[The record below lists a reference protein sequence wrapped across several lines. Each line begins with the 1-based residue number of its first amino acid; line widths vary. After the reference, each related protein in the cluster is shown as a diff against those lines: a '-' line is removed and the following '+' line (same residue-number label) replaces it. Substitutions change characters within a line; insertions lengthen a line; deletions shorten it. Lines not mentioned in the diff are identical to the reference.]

1 MGASSRA
8 VGHTRLEDLGDG
20 RTRIHFSET
29 YETFNPWMRRLGL
42 ERWVHSRISKD
53 NDTILA
59 ALEGGLKWH
68 RKRRAREA
76 TAAATDADPI
86 TS

>member
-1 MGASSRA
+1 
-8 VGHTRLEDLGDG
+8 
-20 RTRIHFSET
+20 
-29 YETFNPWMRRLGL
+29 MRRLGF
-42 ERWVHSRISKD
+42 ERYVHERISKD

-76 TAAATDADPI
+76 AARADGAATDQPESRAEA
-86 TS
+86 